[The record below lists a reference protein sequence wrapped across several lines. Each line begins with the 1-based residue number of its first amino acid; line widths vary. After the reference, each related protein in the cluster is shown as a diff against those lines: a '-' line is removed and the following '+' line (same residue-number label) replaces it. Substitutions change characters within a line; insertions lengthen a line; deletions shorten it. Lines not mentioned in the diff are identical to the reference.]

1 MRSAALHT
9 TTVELA
15 SRHDAPA
22 RPLRHHSACLG
33 PPDMTRLLILAV
45 VMVFISGFGFLTLSA
60 VSQQGFTLASAIS
73 IFVLVL
79 LGVGIVG
86 ALLNPPRR

>member
-1 MRSAALHT
+1 
-9 TTVELA
+9 
-15 SRHDAPA
+15 
-22 RPLRHHSACLG
+22 
-33 PPDMTRLLILAV
+33 MTRLLVLAAAL
-45 VMVFISGFGFLTLSA
+45 VFIVGFAFLTISA
-60 VSQQGFTLASAIS
+60 VSQQGFTLLSAVS

>member
-1 MRSAALHT
+1 
-9 TTVELA
+9 
-15 SRHDAPA
+15 
-22 RPLRHHSACLG
+22 
-33 PPDMTRLLILAV
+33 MTRLAVLALALVFV
-45 VMVFISGFGFLTLSA
+45 VGFAYLTIVA
-60 VSQQGFTLASAIS
+60 VSQQGFTLLSAVS

>member
-1 MRSAALHT
+1 MTRRLVLGAAL
-9 TTVELA
+9 L
-15 SRHDAPA
+15 
-22 RPLRHHSACLG
+22 
-33 PPDMTRLLILAV
+33 
-45 VMVFISGFGFLTLSA
+45 FIAGFAFLTVSA
-60 VSQQGFTLASAIS
+60 VSQQGFTLLSAVS